1 MLKLFSRDR
10 YLAGNLCLVLF
21 LAFLLSLAA
30 AASASANAPAYEFK
44 AQYKGQDLSTQQSA
58 ATPVPQNT
66 IQLTLVLGPVTA
78 ADFQTIF
85 EKLWFKVSEGTISSS
100 VYLKD
105 TVYSVAYEVYQ
116 TVYHIYKIVYDFVY
130 SAQFTPGTTYVLTFY
145 EGEQKLKEYFLT
157 LEPKPPEPGPVPGP
171 APAPAPPETKTE
183 FGTVAWDKEAGKGT
197 AKVDA
202 SLAAN
207 LIQAAKQKG
216 QAAVD
221 LRVSVPSEVTLK
233 SFTSEVPAKAVLDAV
248 AANVVPL
255 IGTANLFVALDVAK
269 IPAEIKA
276 ELAAKPEV
284 KLAFTFTI
292 LPEAEA
298 KQATAGLPAT
308 YKVAGSVVTLQLAF
322 DGKALPGAVTLS
334 YGTGATAG
342 SGLLAAVNLFG
353 LFGDGRLAAAGVDE
367 DKLGIY
373 RYDEPAKA
381 WEYVG
386 GRVDKAK
393 KTVTARLA
401 AVSLAKYAVMAFD
414 KTFADLVGHWSKR
427 DVEIMAAR
435 HIARGVTD
443 DRFDPNGLVTR
454 AQFAALLVRTLGIA
468 EAKPAAATF
477 KDVAPQDWC
486 YGAVEAAK
494 AAGLVRGYADGTFR
508 PDAPITREE
517 LASMVHRALIW
528 SGKKP
533 AVAGRVEEL
542 LARFRDANQIGGW
555 ARESVAAAVS
565 EDILRGRDGAVAP
578 KANASRAEAT
588 VMLKR
593 VLVSLGEISK

>member
-21 LAFLLSLAA
+21 LAFLLSVALTVVPSYA
-30 AASASANAPAYEFK
+30 AASDPDVVEGAPSNGES
-44 AQYKGQDLSTQQSA
+44 YKG
-58 ATPVPQNT
+58 PVVIPTTETDFRT
-66 IQLTLVLGPVTA
+66 IIQELIDYLEYLRSHGINHLV
-78 ADFQTIF
+78 
-85 EKLWFKVSEGTISSS
+85 E
-100 VYLKD
+100 
-105 TVYSVAYEVYQ
+105 
-116 TVYHIYKIVYDFVY
+116 KIVYQKQTFLGVY
-130 SAQFTPGTTYVLTFY
+130 QVAYSVYQYAMWLVYGAPPTGHYVGETTYRISYIDYTQTPPTSVT
-145 EGEQKLKEYFLT
+145 KDVPVPI
-157 LEPKPPEPGPVPGP
+157 PKPITVAAAP
-171 APAPAPPETKTE
+171 APAPPAPPETKTE

-202 SLAAN
+202 GLAAN

-216 QAAVD
+216 QATVD
-221 LRVSVPSEVTLK
+221 FRTPVPSDVTLK
-233 SFTSEVPAKAVLDAV
+233 SFTSEVPAKAILDAV
-248 AANVVPL
+248 AANVAPL

-269 IPAEIKA
+269 IPADVKA
-276 ELAAKPEV
+276 ELAAKPDA
-284 KLAFTFTI
+284 KLAFTFSI

-298 KQATAGLPAT
+298 KQATAGLPAA

-334 YGTGATAG
+334 YGTGATAR
-342 SGLLAAVNLFG
+342 SGLFAAVNLFG
-353 LFGDGRLAAAGVDE
+353 LFGDGRLAAVGVDE

-373 RYDEPAKA
+373 RYDEAAKA

-393 KTVTARLA
+393 KTVTAKLA

-414 KTFADLVGHWSKR
+414 KTFADLVGHWSRR

-435 HIARGVTD
+435 HVARGVTD
-443 DRFDPNGLVTR
+443 ERFDPNGLVTR

-494 AAGLVRGYADGTFR
+494 AAGLVGGYADGTFR

-517 LASMVHRALIW
+517 LASMVHRALTR

-565 EDILRGRDGAVAP
+565 ENILRGRDGAVAP

-593 VLVSLGEISK
+593 VLVSLGEISE